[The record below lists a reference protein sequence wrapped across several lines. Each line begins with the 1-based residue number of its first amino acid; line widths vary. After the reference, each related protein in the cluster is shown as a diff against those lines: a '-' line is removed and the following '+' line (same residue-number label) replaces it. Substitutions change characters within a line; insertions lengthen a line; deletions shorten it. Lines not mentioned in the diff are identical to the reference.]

1 VSIYD
6 KYRREIDRKS
16 HELLH
21 SHGMHAHKYA
31 AQLAAEALAEG
42 KVEESEFWE
51 AVAASTRPREISN

>member
-21 SHGMHAHKYA
+21 SHGINAHKYA
-31 AQLAAEALAEG
+31 DKLAAEALAEG
-42 KVEESEFWE
+42 ETEESEFWK
-51 AVAASTRPREISN
+51 AVADSIRPRAISN